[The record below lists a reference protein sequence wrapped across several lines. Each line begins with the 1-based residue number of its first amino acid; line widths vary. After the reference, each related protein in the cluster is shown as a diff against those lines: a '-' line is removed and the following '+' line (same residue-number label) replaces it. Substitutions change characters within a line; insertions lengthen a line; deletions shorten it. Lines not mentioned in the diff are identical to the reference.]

1 MPHLAVSHIAKSYDG
16 NPAVRDISF
25 EVAAGRVL
33 ALCGENGAGKSTLMK
48 MLSGATRPDSGEIL
62 LDGKAVTIA
71 GPSDAMALGI
81 RTVYQELSL
90 LPHLSVAENML
101 LGRMPTRGL
110 SFVVDWPE
118 ANRIAARV
126 LADFGF
132 PEIDPAALV
141 GSLSVARQQ
150 IVEIAKALVAEP
162 KILILDEPTAVISAA
177 EAAKLFDKVRSLA
190 AAGTTVLYI
199 SHRLEEIYAI
209 ADEIVVLKDG
219 RSVLSG
225 PVGELDQE
233 RLIHAM
239 VGRPLS
245 AIFPERKGEAGKPV
259 LEVEKL
265 TLADIFED
273 VSFNVRAGE
282 IVGMFGLVGSGRT
295 EIAKAI
301 FGATP
306 AETGAVRLNG
316 AAADFAM
323 PAQAVRAHVAM
334 LTEDRKGDGLALD
347 ASVLDNAGLASFS
360 RYAPNGVIDG
370 AKRRQLVGA
379 KIRELSIRLADQGQP
394 VRQLSGGNQ
403 QKVVLAKWLLV
414 ENIQLFIFDEPT
426 RGVDIATKVEIYQMI
441 RNLADS
447 GVAVLLISS
456 EMPEVLGMADRLLVV
471 REGRIVAEFGR
482 EAFRPETVFAHA
494 AGLPAKD
501 ARPEQL
507 H

>member
-1 MPHLAVSHIAKSYDG
+1 M
-16 NPAVRDISF
+16 
-25 EVAAGRVL
+25 
-33 ALCGENGAGKSTLMK
+33 
-48 MLSGATRPDSGEIL
+48 
-62 LDGKAVTIA
+62 
-71 GPSDAMALGI
+71 
-81 RTVYQELSL
+81 
-90 LPHLSVAENML
+90 
-101 LGRMPTRGL
+101 
-110 SFVVDWPE
+110 
-118 ANRIAARV
+118 
-126 LADFGF
+126 
-132 PEIDPAALV
+132 
-141 GSLSVARQQ
+141 
-150 IVEIAKALVAEP
+150 
-162 KILILDEPTAVISAA
+162 ISAA

-225 PVGELDQE
+225 PVAELDQE

-265 TLADIFED
+265 TLGDIFED

-306 AETGAVRLNG
+306 ADRRRG
-316 AAADFAM
+316 AAERRRRRFRDAC
-323 PAQAVRAHVAM
+323 RRRCTRHVAM

-347 ASVLDNAGLASFS
+347 ASVIDNAGLASFS

-379 KIRELSIRLADQGQP
+379 KIRELSIRLADPAQP

-441 RNLADS
+441 RDLADS

-471 REGRIVAEFGR
+471 REGRIVAEFAR

-494 AGLPAKD
+494 AGLAAQDAAAGATALTETVTATPAAAAGPAAALQPRRHAFSQPRSCCSSSSRRSRRTRSSPSATSSTSR
-501 ARPEQL
+501 ARSSPTASSASAC
-507 H
+507 

>member
-1 MPHLAVSHIAKSYDG
+1 MPHLAVARIAKSYDG

-62 LDGKAVTIA
+62 LDGKAVAIA
-71 GPSDAMALGI
+71 SPADAMALGI
-81 RTVYQELSL
+81 RTVYQEQSL

-101 LGRMPTRGL
+101 LGRMPTRGF
-110 SFVVDWPE
+110 SFIVDWPE

-126 LADFGF
+126 LAGFGF
-132 PEIDPAALV
+132 PEIDPGALV
-141 GSLSVARQQ
+141 GSLGVARQQ

-162 KILILDEPTAVISAA
+162 NILILDEPTAVISAA
-177 EAAKLFDKVRSLA
+177 EAAKLFDKVRGLA

-199 SHRLEEIYAI
+199 SHRLEEIHAI

-225 PVGELDQE
+225 PVADLDQE

-245 AIFPERKGEAGKPV
+245 EIFPQRKGEAGRPV
-259 LEVEKL
+259 LEVERL
-265 TLADIFED
+265 SLGDIFED
-273 VSFNVRAGE
+273 VSFTVRAGE

-306 AETGAVRLNG
+306 ADGGSVRLNG
-316 AAADFAM
+316 ASADFAT
-323 PAQAVRAHVAM
+323 PSQAVRAHVAM

-347 ASVLDNAGLASFS
+347 ASVIDNAGLASFA
-360 RYAPNGVIDG
+360 RYAPSGIIDG
-370 AKRRQLVGA
+370 AKRRQLVGD
-379 KIRELSIRLADQGQP
+379 KIRELSIRLADPAPAGAPAFRRQP
-394 VRQLSGGNQ
+394 
-403 QKVVLAKWLLV
+403 AKG
-414 ENIQLFIFDEPT
+414 
-426 RGVDIATKVEIYQMI
+426 RAG
-441 RNLADS
+441 
-447 GVAVLLISS
+447 
-456 EMPEVLGMADRLLVV
+456 EMA
-471 REGRIVAEFGR
+471 AGR
-482 EAFRPETVFAHA
+482 EH
-494 AGLPAKD
+494 PA
-501 ARPEQL
+501 L
-507 H
+507 HLR